1 MARARSGS
9 VIKPKLNMLLYGEP
23 GVGKSTM
30 ALQIAYFKREDG
42 TPFRVL
48 VLDAESGGC
57 EECLAELEENGV
69 DLRNIYLVYS
79 QSQKEIK
86 EYIAKV
92 RDHDV
97 FYELDDEGNETDEI
111 VKDAYGE
118 DFHPDALILDGTSVL
133 KLVSSQSLLDLS
145 RKRNKLKAEKA
156 NATAEEKFV
165 AVSNANLE
173 LKDYS
178 QLNYSGQDLVLS
190 LMACGIHVITTARE
204 KEETVSVK
212 GDDGKI
218 TSVGTGKRIYDSFKG
233 MDYNTKTLVRLY
245 RDDLGQVCA
254 EIIKDRTRT
263 YSAGEVVE
271 DPSLL
276 AWEDIIQKGK
286 DKKEFTLKNDLDNA
300 INADQKIFEKQMLG
314 SDTVTET
321 KPDTTSEDLTALKS
335 EIKAAIQKLSP
346 VEKKEMQNKLKEAGL
361 PTAYTKLTDPETL
374 AKILSI
380 VAPQ

>member
-9 VIKPKLNMLLYGEP
+9 VIKPKLNMLFYGEP

-30 ALQIAYFKREDG
+30 ALQVAHFKREDG

-57 EECLAELEENGV
+57 EECLAELEENNV

-86 EYIAKV
+86 DYIAKV
-92 RDHDV
+92 RDHEP
-97 FYELDDEGNETDEI
+97 FYELDENGDETDEI

-118 DFHPDALILDGTSVL
+118 DFYPDALVLDGTSVL

-145 RKRNKLKAEKA
+145 RKRNKIKAEKSG
-156 NATAEEKFV
+156 ATAEEKFV

-190 LMACGIHVITTARE
+190 LMACGVHVITTARE
-204 KEETVSVK
+204 KDETISIK
-212 GDDGKI
+212 GEDGKT
-218 TSVGTGKRIYDSFKG
+218 TSVSTGKRVYDSFKG
-233 MDYNTKTLVRLY
+233 MDYNTKTLVRLF

-254 EIIKDRTRT
+254 EVLKDRTRV
-263 YSAGEVVE
+263 YSAGEIIE
-271 DPSLL
+271 NPSLL
-276 AWEDIIQKGK
+276 AWESVIQKGK
-286 DKKEFTLKNDLDNA
+286 GKTDFTLKNDLDNA
-300 INADQKIFEKQMLG
+300 INTDQAIFEKQMLG
-314 SDTVTET
+314 NDADASDDKPTSGETVEG
-321 KPDTTSEDLTALKS
+321 LKS
-335 EIKAAIQKLSP
+335 AIKSTVAKLSS
-346 VEKKEMQNKLKEAGL
+346 EGKQEMKQ
-361 PTAYTKLTDPETL
+361 KLTDAKLPTNFGKVTDINILKQIL
-374 AKILSI
+374 ATVS
-380 VAPQ
+380 A

>member
-9 VIKPKLNMLLYGEP
+9 VIKPKLNLLLYGEP

-97 FYELDDEGNETDEI
+97 FYELDDEGNETDET

-204 KEETVSVK
+204 KEETISVK

-263 YSAGEVVE
+263 YSAGEIVE

-276 AWEDIIQKGK
+276 AWEDVIQKGK

-321 KPDTTSEDLTALKS
+321 KPDAASEDLTALKS
-335 EIKAAIQKLSP
+335 EIKAAIQQLSP

>member
-1 MARARSGS
+1 MAIARRGS
-9 VIKPKLNMLLYGEP
+9 VVKPKLNMLFYGDP

-30 ALQIAYFKREDG
+30 AMQVAHFKREDG

-57 EECLAELEENGV
+57 EECLAELEDNNV
-69 DLRNIYLVYS
+69 DLRNIYMVYS

-92 RDHDV
+92 RDHEV
-97 FYELDDEGNETDEI
+97 FYELDENGDETDEV

-145 RKRNKLKAEKA
+145 RKRNKIKAEKSG
-156 NATAEEKFV
+156 ATAEEKFV

-190 LMACGIHVITTARE
+190 LMACGAHVILTARE
-204 KEETVSVK
+204 KDETISVK
-212 GDDGKI
+212 GDDGKT
-218 TSVGTGKRIYDSFKG
+218 TSVSTGKRVYDSFKG

-245 RDDLGQVCA
+245 RDTFGQVCA
-254 EIIKDRTRT
+254 EVLKDRTRV
-263 YSAGEVVE
+263 YSAGEVIE
-271 DPSLL
+271 NPTLL
-276 AWEDIIQKGK
+276 AWESVIQNGK
-286 DKKEFTLKNDLDNA
+286 DRKDFTLRNDLDKA
-300 INADQKIFEKQMLG
+300 IDTDQAIFEKQMLG
-314 SDTVTET
+314 NNATTED
-321 KPDTTSEDLTALKS
+321 KPVAVDSVNDM
-335 EIKAAIQKLSP
+335 KAAIKSAVAKLSAAGKQDM
-346 VEKKEMQNKLKEAGL
+346 KK
-361 PTAYTKLTDPETL
+361 KLTEANLPVNFATVTDANVL
-374 AKILSI
+374 QQILSI
-380 VAPQ
+380 VSA

>member
-97 FYELDDEGNETDEI
+97 FYELDDEGNETDET

-263 YSAGEVVE
+263 YSAGEIVE

-321 KPDTTSEDLTALKS
+321 KPDTASEDLTALKS
-335 EIKAAIQKLSP
+335 EIKAAIQQLSP

>member
-1 MARARSGS
+1 MAIARSGS
-9 VIKPKLNMLLYGEP
+9 TIKPKLNMLFYGEP

-30 ALQIAYFKREDG
+30 ALQLAHFKREDG
-42 TPFRVL
+42 TPFRLL

-57 EECLAELEENGV
+57 EECLAELEENGI
-69 DLRNIYLVYS
+69 DLRNVYIVYS

-92 RDHDV
+92 RDHEP
-97 FYELDDEGNETDEI
+97 FYELDEDGNETDEI

-118 DFHPDALILDGTSVL
+118 DFYPDALVLDGTSVL

-145 RKRNKLKAEKA
+145 RKRNKIKAEKSG
-156 NATAEEKFV
+156 ATAEEKFV

-190 LMACGIHVITTARE
+190 LMACGVHVIITARE
-204 KEETVSVK
+204 KDETISVK

-218 TSVGTGKRIYDSFKG
+218 TSVATGKKVYDSFKG

-254 EIIKDRTRT
+254 EVIKDRTRV
-263 YSAGEVVE
+263 YSAGEVIE
-271 DPSLL
+271 NPSLL
-276 AWEDIIQKGK
+276 AWESVIQKGK
-286 DKKEFTLKNDLDNA
+286 GKADFTLRNDLDKA
-300 INADQKIFEKQMLG
+300 IDTDQAIFEKQMLG
-314 SDTVTET
+314 KSE
-321 KPDTTSEDLTALKS
+321 SEDKPAVTGSADSLR
-335 EIKAAIQKLSP
+335 AAIKSTVAKLDN
-346 VEKKEMQNKLKEAGL
+346 EGKQAMKKKLTEANL
-361 PTAYTKLTDPETL
+361 PTNFAKATDANVL
-374 AKILSI
+374 QQILNI
-380 VAPQ
+380 VSE

>member
-1 MARARSGS
+1 MAIARSGS
-9 VIKPKLNMLLYGEP
+9 AIKPKLNMLFYGEP

-30 ALQIAYFKREDG
+30 ALQLAHFKREDG

-57 EECLAELEENGV
+57 EECLAELEENGI
-69 DLRNIYLVYS
+69 DLKNIYIVYS

-92 RDHDV
+92 RDHEP
-97 FYELDDEGNETDEI
+97 FYELDSEGNELDET

-118 DFHPDALILDGTSVL
+118 DFYPDALVLDGTSVL

-145 RKRNKLKAEKA
+145 RKRNKIKAEKSG
-156 NATAEEKFV
+156 ATAEEKFV

-190 LMACGIHVITTARE
+190 LMACGAHVILTARE
-204 KEETVSVK
+204 KDETISIK
-212 GDDGKI
+212 GDDGKT
-218 TSVGTGKRIYDSFKG
+218 TSVSTGKKVYDSFKG

-254 EIIKDRTRT
+254 EVVKDRTRV
-263 YSAGEVVE
+263 YSAGEVIE
-271 DPSLL
+271 NPSLL
-276 AWEDIIQKGK
+276 AWESVIQKGK
-286 DKKEFTLKNDLDNA
+286 GKADFTLRNDLDKA
-300 INADQKIFEKQMLG
+300 IDTDQAIFEKQMMG
-314 SDTVTET
+314 SNAESEEKPMVTGSVD
-321 KPDTTSEDLTALKS
+321 KQQL
-335 EIKAAIQKLSP
+335 
-346 VEKKEMQNKLKEAGL
+346 
-361 PTAYTKLTDPETL
+361 
-374 AKILSI
+374 
-380 VAPQ
+380 

>member
-1 MARARSGS
+1 MAIARSGS
-9 VIKPKLNMLLYGEP
+9 TIKPKLNMLFYGEP

-30 ALQIAYFKREDG
+30 ALQLAYFKREDG
-42 TPFRVL
+42 TPFRLL

-57 EECLAELEENGV
+57 EECLAELEENGI
-69 DLRNIYLVYS
+69 DLRNVYIVYS

-92 RDHDV
+92 RDHEP
-97 FYELDDEGNETDEI
+97 FYELDEDGNETDEV

-118 DFHPDALILDGTSVL
+118 DFYPDALVLDGTSVL

-145 RKRNKLKAEKA
+145 RKRNKIKAEKSG
-156 NATAEEKFV
+156 ATAEEKFV

-190 LMACGIHVITTARE
+190 LMACGVHVIITARE
-204 KEETVSVK
+204 KDETISVK

-218 TSVGTGKRIYDSFKG
+218 TSVATGKKVYDSFKG

-254 EIIKDRTRT
+254 EVVKDRTRV
-263 YSAGEVVE
+263 YSAGEIIE
-271 DPSLL
+271 NPSLL
-276 AWEDIIQKGK
+276 AWESVIQKGRGK
-286 DKKEFTLKNDLDNA
+286 ADFTLRNDLDKA
-300 INADQKIFEKQMLG
+300 IDTDQAIFEKQMLG
-314 SDTVTET
+314 NSESEDKPVVTGSADSLRATIKSTVAKLDSEGKQAMKKKLTEANLPVNYTKVTDVNVLQQILKIVTE
-321 KPDTTSEDLTALKS
+321 
-335 EIKAAIQKLSP
+335 
-346 VEKKEMQNKLKEAGL
+346 
-361 PTAYTKLTDPETL
+361 
-374 AKILSI
+374 
-380 VAPQ
+380 

>member
-9 VIKPKLNMLLYGEP
+9 VIKPKLNMLFYGDP

-30 ALQIAYFKREDG
+30 AMQIAHFKREDG

-57 EECLAELEENGV
+57 EECLAELEDNNV
-69 DLRNIYLVYS
+69 DLRNIYMVYS

-86 EYIAKV
+86 DYISKV
-92 RDHDV
+92 RDHEP
-97 FYELDDEGNETDEI
+97 FYELDENGDETDEI

-145 RKRNKLKAEKA
+145 RKRNKIKAEKSG
-156 NATAEEKFV
+156 ATAEEKFV

-190 LMACGIHVITTARE
+190 LMACGAHVILTARE
-204 KEETVSVK
+204 KDETISVK
-212 GDDGKI
+212 GDDGKT
-218 TSVGTGKRIYDSFKG
+218 TSVSTGKRVYDSFKG

-245 RDDLGQVCA
+245 RDNFGQVCA
-254 EIIKDRTRT
+254 EVLKDRTRV
-263 YSAGEVVE
+263 YSAGEVIE
-271 DPSLL
+271 NPSLL
-276 AWEDIIQKGK
+276 AWESVIQNGK
-286 DKKEFTLKNDLDNA
+286 DRKDFTLRNDLDKA
-300 INADQKIFEKQMLG
+300 IDTDQAIFEKQMLG
-314 SDTVTET
+314 NNAATED
-321 KPDTTSEDLTALKS
+321 KPVAVDSVNDMKATIKS
-335 EIKAAIQKLSP
+335 AVAKLSAAGKQ
-346 VEKKEMQNKLKEAGL
+346 EMKK
-361 PTAYTKLTDPETL
+361 KLTEANLPVNFASVTDANVL
-374 AKILSI
+374 KQILEI
-380 VAPQ
+380 VSA

>member
-1 MARARSGS
+1 MAIARSGS
-9 VIKPKLNMLLYGEP
+9 TVKPKLNMLFYGEP

-30 ALQIAYFKREDG
+30 ALQLAYFKREDG
-42 TPFRVL
+42 TPFRLL

-57 EECLAELEENGV
+57 EECLAELEENGI
-69 DLRNIYLVYS
+69 DLRNVYIVYS

-92 RDHDV
+92 RDHEP
-97 FYELDDEGNETDEI
+97 FYELDEDGNETDVV

-118 DFHPDALILDGTSVL
+118 DFYPDALVLDGTSVL

-145 RKRNKLKAEKA
+145 RKRNKIKAEKSG
-156 NATAEEKFV
+156 ATAEEKFV

-190 LMACGIHVITTARE
+190 LMACGVHVIITARE
-204 KEETVSVK
+204 KDETVSVK

-218 TSVGTGKRIYDSFKG
+218 TSVSTGKRVYDSFKG

-254 EIIKDRTRT
+254 EVIKDRTRV
-263 YSAGEVVE
+263 YSAGEVIE
-271 DPSLL
+271 NPSLL
-276 AWEDIIQKGK
+276 AWESVIQKGK
-286 DKKEFTLKNDLDNA
+286 GKADFTLRNDLDKA
-300 INADQKIFEKQMLG
+300 IDTDQAIFEKQMMGNNSEPEDKPVVAG
-314 SDTVTET
+314 SADSLRATIKSTVAKLDSEGKQEMKKKLTE
-321 KPDTTSEDLTALKS
+321 A
-335 EIKAAIQKLSP
+335 
-346 VEKKEMQNKLKEAGL
+346 NL
-361 PTAYTKLTDPETL
+361 PTNFAKVTDVN
-374 AKILSI
+374 ILQQILNI
-380 VAPQ
+380 VSE

>member
-9 VIKPKLNMLLYGEP
+9 VIKPKLNMLFYGDP

-30 ALQIAYFKREDG
+30 AMQIAHFKRDDG

-57 EECLAELEENGV
+57 EECLAELEDNGV
-69 DLRNIYLVYS
+69 DLRNIYMVYS

-86 EYIAKV
+86 DYISKV
-92 RDHDV
+92 RDHEP
-97 FYELDDEGNETDEI
+97 FYELDENGDETDEI

-145 RKRNKLKAEKA
+145 RKRNKIKAEKSG
-156 NATAEEKFV
+156 ATAEEKFV

-190 LMACGIHVITTARE
+190 LMACGAHVILTARE
-204 KEETVSVK
+204 KDETISVK
-212 GDDGKI
+212 GDDGKT
-218 TSVGTGKRIYDSFKG
+218 TSVSTGKRVYDSFKG

-245 RDDLGQVCA
+245 RDNFGQVCA
-254 EIIKDRTRT
+254 EVLKDRTRV
-263 YSAGEVVE
+263 YSAGEVIE
-271 DPSLL
+271 NPSLL
-276 AWEDIIQKGK
+276 AWESVIQNGK
-286 DKKEFTLKNDLDNA
+286 DRKDFTLRNDLDKA
-300 INADQKIFEKQMLG
+300 IDTDQAIFEKQMLG
-314 SDTVTET
+314 NNAATE
-321 KPDTTSEDLTALKS
+321 DKS
-335 EIKAAIQKLSP
+335 VAVDSVNDMKAAIKSAVAKLSAAGKQ
-346 VEKKEMQNKLKEAGL
+346 EMKK
-361 PTAYTKLTDPETL
+361 KLTEANLPVNFASVTDANVL
-374 AKILSI
+374 KQILEI
-380 VAPQ
+380 VSA

>member
-1 MARARSGS
+1 MAIARRGS
-9 VIKPKLNMLLYGEP
+9 VIKPKLNMLFYGDP

-30 ALQIAYFKREDG
+30 AMQVAHFKREDG

-57 EECLAELEENGV
+57 EECLAELEHNGV
-69 DLRNIYLVYS
+69 DLRNLYLVYS

-92 RDHDV
+92 RDHEP
-97 FYELDDEGNETDEI
+97 FYELDSDGNETDEI

-145 RKRNKLKAEKA
+145 RKRNKIKAEKSG
-156 NATAEEKFV
+156 ATAEEKFV

-190 LMACGIHVITTARE
+190 LMACGAHVILTARE
-204 KEETVSVK
+204 KDETISVK
-212 GDDGKI
+212 GDDGKT
-218 TSVGTGKRIYDSFKG
+218 TSVSTGKRVYDSFKG
-233 MDYNTKTLVRLY
+233 MDYNTKTLVRLF

-254 EIIKDRTRT
+254 EVVKDRTRV
-263 YSAGEVVE
+263 YSAGEIIE
-271 DPSLL
+271 NPSLL
-276 AWEDIIQKGK
+276 AWETVIQNGRGK
-286 DKKEFTLKNDLDNA
+286 ADFTLRNDLDKA
-300 INADQKIFEKQMLG
+300 IDTDQAIFEKQMLG
-314 SDTVTET
+314 NNAV
-321 KPDTTSEDLTALKS
+321 SEDKPAAVGSIDSLRATIKS
-335 EIKAAIQKLSP
+335 AIAKLSNDGKQ
-346 VEKKEMQNKLKEAGL
+346 EMKK
-361 PTAYTKLTDPETL
+361 KLTDANLPTNF
-374 AKILSI
+374 AKVTDANVLQQILNI
-380 VAPQ
+380 VSA

>member
-1 MARARSGS
+1 M
-9 VIKPKLNMLLYGEP
+9 
-23 GVGKSTM
+23 
-30 ALQIAYFKREDG
+30 
-42 TPFRVL
+42 
-48 VLDAESGGC
+48 
-57 EECLAELEENGV
+57 
-69 DLRNIYLVYS
+69 
-79 QSQKEIK
+79 
-86 EYIAKV
+86 
-92 RDHDV
+92 
-97 FYELDDEGNETDEI
+97 
-111 VKDAYGE
+111 
-118 DFHPDALILDGTSVL
+118 
-133 KLVSSQSLLDLS
+133 
-145 RKRNKLKAEKA
+145 
-156 NATAEEKFV
+156 
-165 AVSNANLE
+165 
-173 LKDYS
+173 
-178 QLNYSGQDLVLS
+178 NYSGQDLVLS

-204 KEETVSVK
+204 KEETISVK

-218 TSVGTGKRIYDSFKG
+218 TSVGTGKRVYDSFKG

-263 YSAGEVVE
+263 YSAGEIVE

-321 KPDTTSEDLTALKS
+321 KPDTASEDLTALKS
-335 EIKAAIQKLSP
+335 EIKAAIQQLSP

>member
-1 MARARSGS
+1 MAIARSGS
-9 VIKPKLNMLLYGEP
+9 AIKPKLNMLFYGEP

-30 ALQIAYFKREDG
+30 ALQLAHFKREDG

-57 EECLAELEENGV
+57 EECLAELEENGI
-69 DLRNIYLVYS
+69 DLKNIYIVYS

-92 RDHDV
+92 RDHEP
-97 FYELDDEGNETDEI
+97 FYELDSEGNELDET

-118 DFHPDALILDGTSVL
+118 DFYPDALVLDGTSVL

-145 RKRNKLKAEKA
+145 RKRNKIKAEKSG
-156 NATAEEKFV
+156 ATAEEKFV

-190 LMACGIHVITTARE
+190 LMACGAHVILTARE
-204 KEETVSVK
+204 KDETISIK
-212 GDDGKI
+212 GDDGKT
-218 TSVGTGKRIYDSFKG
+218 TSVATGKKVYDSFKG

-254 EIIKDRTRT
+254 EVVKDRTRV
-263 YSAGEVVE
+263 YSAGEVIE
-271 DPSLL
+271 NPSLL
-276 AWEDIIQKGK
+276 AWESVIQKGK
-286 DKKEFTLKNDLDNA
+286 GKADFTLRNDLDKA
-300 INADQKIFEKQMLG
+300 IDTDQAIFEKQMMG
-314 SDTVTET
+314 SNADSEE
-321 KPDTTSEDLTALKS
+321 KPVAAGSADSLR
-335 EIKAAIQKLSP
+335 AAIKSTVAKLDNDGKQAM
-346 VEKKEMQNKLKEAGL
+346 KKKLTEANL
-361 PTAYTKLTDPETL
+361 PTNFAKVTDVNVL
-374 AKILSI
+374 QQILKIVSE
-380 VAPQ
+380 

>member
-9 VIKPKLNMLLYGEP
+9 VIKPKLNMLFYGEP

-30 ALQIAYFKREDG
+30 ALQVAKFKREDG

-57 EECLAELEENGV
+57 EECLAELEENNV

-86 EYIAKV
+86 DYIAKV
-92 RDHDV
+92 RDHEP
-97 FYELDDEGNETDEI
+97 FYELDDNGDETDEI

-118 DFHPDALILDGTSVL
+118 DFHPDALVLDGTSVL

-145 RKRNKLKAEKA
+145 RKRNKIKAEKSG
-156 NATAEEKFV
+156 ATAEEKFV

-190 LMACGIHVITTARE
+190 LMACGVHVIITARE
-204 KEETVSVK
+204 KEETISVQ
-212 GDDGKI
+212 DENGKT
-218 TSVGTGKRIYDSFKG
+218 TSVATGKRVYDSFKG

-245 RDDLGQVCA
+245 RDDMGQVCA
-254 EIIKDRTRT
+254 EIVKDRTRV
-263 YSAGEVVE
+263 YSAGEVIE
-271 DPSLL
+271 NPSLL
-276 AWEDIIQKGK
+276 AWESVIQKGK
-286 DKKEFTLKNDLDNA
+286 DKADFTLKNDLDNA
-300 INADQKIFEKQMLG
+300 INTDQAIFEKQMLG
-314 SDTVTET
+314 NDATS
-321 KPDTTSEDLTALKS
+321 SEDKPSTGETPESLRTIIKS
-335 EIKAAIQKLSP
+335 TVAKLSSDGKQAMKQKL
-346 VEKKEMQNKLKEAGL
+346 EEAKL
-361 PTAYTKLTDPETL
+361 PTNFAKVTDVNIL
-374 AKILSI
+374 KQILS
-380 VAPQ
+380 VVSE

>member
-1 MARARSGS
+1 MAIARSGS
-9 VIKPKLNMLLYGEP
+9 TVKPKLNMLFYGEP

-30 ALQIAYFKREDG
+30 ALQLAHFKREDG
-42 TPFRVL
+42 TPFRLL

-69 DLRNIYLVYS
+69 DLRNIYIVYS

-92 RDHDV
+92 RDHEP
-97 FYELDDEGNETDEI
+97 FYELDEDGNETDET

-118 DFHPDALILDGTSVL
+118 DFYPDALVLDGTSVL

-145 RKRNKLKAEKA
+145 RKRNKIKAEKSG
-156 NATAEEKFV
+156 ATAEEKFV

-190 LMACGIHVITTARE
+190 LMACGAHVILTARE
-204 KEETVSVK
+204 KDETISIK
-212 GDDGKI
+212 GDDGKT
-218 TSVGTGKRIYDSFKG
+218 TSVATGKKVYDSFKG

-254 EIIKDRTRT
+254 EIVKDRTRV
-263 YSAGEVVE
+263 YSAGEIIE
-271 DPSLL
+271 NPSLL
-276 AWEDIIQKGK
+276 AWESVIQKGK
-286 DKKEFTLKNDLDNA
+286 GKADFTLRNDLDKA
-300 INADQKIFEKQMLG
+300 IDTDQAIFEKQMMG
-314 SDTVTET
+314 SNAESEE
-321 KPDTTSEDLTALKS
+321 KPAVAGSADSLRAS
-335 EIKAAIQKLSP
+335 IK
-346 VEKKEMQNKLKEAGL
+346 
-361 PTAYTKLTDPETL
+361 
-374 AKILSI
+374 SI
-380 VAPQ
+380 VAKLDNDGKQEMKKKLTEANLPTQFTKVTDANVLQQILKIVSE

>member
-1 MARARSGS
+1 MAIARSGS
-9 VIKPKLNMLLYGEP
+9 TVKPKLNMLFYGEP

-30 ALQIAYFKREDG
+30 ALQLAYFKREDG
-42 TPFRVL
+42 TPFRLL

-57 EECLAELEENGV
+57 EECLAELEDNGI
-69 DLRNIYLVYS
+69 DLRNVYIVYS

-92 RDHDV
+92 RDHEP
-97 FYELDDEGNETDEI
+97 FYELDEDGNETDVV

-118 DFHPDALILDGTSVL
+118 DFYPDALVLDGTSVL

-145 RKRNKLKAEKA
+145 RKRNKIKAEKSG
-156 NATAEEKFV
+156 ATAEEKFV

-190 LMACGIHVITTARE
+190 LMACGVHVIITARE
-204 KEETVSVK
+204 KDETVSVK

-218 TSVGTGKRIYDSFKG
+218 TSVSTGKRVYDSFKG

-254 EIIKDRTRT
+254 EVVKDRTRV
-263 YSAGEVVE
+263 YSAGEIIE
-271 DPSLL
+271 NPSLL
-276 AWEDIIQKGK
+276 AWESVIQKGK
-286 DKKEFTLKNDLDNA
+286 GKADFTLRNDLDKA
-300 INADQKIFEKQMLG
+300 IDTDQAIFEKQMMGGNVESDDKPVVSG
-314 SDTVTET
+314 SADNLRATIKSTVAKLDNEGKQAMKKKLTE
-321 KPDTTSEDLTALKS
+321 A
-335 EIKAAIQKLSP
+335 
-346 VEKKEMQNKLKEAGL
+346 NL
-361 PTAYTKLTDPETL
+361 PTNFAKVTDVN
-374 AKILSI
+374 ILQQILNI
-380 VAPQ
+380 VSE

>member
-1 MARARSGS
+1 MAIARSGS
-9 VIKPKLNMLLYGEP
+9 TVKPKLNMLFYGEP

-30 ALQIAYFKREDG
+30 ALQLAHFKREDG
-42 TPFRVL
+42 TPFRLL

-69 DLRNIYLVYS
+69 DLRNIYIVYS

-92 RDHDV
+92 RDHEP
-97 FYELDDEGNETDEI
+97 FYELDEDGNETDET

-118 DFHPDALILDGTSVL
+118 DFYPDALVLDGTSVL

-145 RKRNKLKAEKA
+145 RKRNKIKAEKSG
-156 NATAEEKFV
+156 ATAEEKFV

-190 LMACGIHVITTARE
+190 LMACGAHVILTARE
-204 KEETVSVK
+204 KDETISIK
-212 GDDGKI
+212 GDDGKT
-218 TSVGTGKRIYDSFKG
+218 TSVATGKKVYDSFKG

-254 EIIKDRTRT
+254 EIVKDRTRV
-263 YSAGEVVE
+263 YSAGEIVE
-271 DPSLL
+271 NPSLL
-276 AWEDIIQKGK
+276 AWESVIQKGK
-286 DKKEFTLKNDLDNA
+286 GKADFTLRNDLDKA
-300 INADQKIFEKQMLG
+300 IDTDQAIFEKQMMG
-314 SDTVTET
+314 SNAE
-321 KPDTTSEDLTALKS
+321 SEDKPAVTGSADSLRATIKSTVAKLDNDGKQEMKKKLT
-335 EIKAAIQKLSP
+335 
-346 VEKKEMQNKLKEAGL
+346 EANL
-361 PTAYTKLTDPETL
+361 PTNFTKVTDVNVL
-374 AKILSI
+374 QQILKIVSE
-380 VAPQ
+380 

>member
-9 VIKPKLNMLLYGEP
+9 VIKPKLNMLFYGDP

-30 ALQIAYFKREDG
+30 AMQVAHFKREDG

-57 EECLAELEENGV
+57 EECLAELEDNGV
-69 DLRNIYLVYS
+69 DLRNIYMVYS

-86 EYIAKV
+86 DYIAKV
-92 RDHDV
+92 RDHEP
-97 FYELDDEGNETDEI
+97 FYELDSDGNELDEI

-145 RKRNKLKAEKA
+145 RKRNKIKAEKSG
-156 NATAEEKFV
+156 ATAEEKFV

-190 LMACGIHVITTARE
+190 LMACGAHVILTARE
-204 KEETVSVK
+204 KDETISVK
-212 GDDGKI
+212 GDDGKT
-218 TSVGTGKRIYDSFKG
+218 TSVSTGKRVYDSFKG

-245 RDDLGQVCA
+245 RDTFGQVCA
-254 EIIKDRTRT
+254 EVLKDRTRV
-263 YSAGEVVE
+263 YSAGEVIE
-271 DPSLL
+271 NPTLL
-276 AWEDIIQKGK
+276 AWESVIQNGK
-286 DKKEFTLKNDLDNA
+286 DRKDFTLRNDLDKA
-300 INADQKIFEKQMLG
+300 IDTDQAIFEKQMLG
-314 SDTVTET
+314 NNTVTEEN
-321 KPDTTSEDLTALKS
+321 PVAADSVNDM
-335 EIKAAIQKLSP
+335 KAAIKNAVAKLSAAGKQ
-346 VEKKEMQNKLKEAGL
+346 EMKK
-361 PTAYTKLTDPETL
+361 KLTEANLPVNFASVTDASVL
-374 AKILSI
+374 KQILDI
-380 VAPQ
+380 VSA

>member
-9 VIKPKLNMLLYGEP
+9 VIKPKLNMLFYGEP

-30 ALQIAYFKREDG
+30 ALQVAHFKREDG

-57 EECLAELEENGV
+57 EECLAELEENNV

-86 EYIAKV
+86 DYIAKV
-92 RDHDV
+92 RDHEP
-97 FYELDDEGNETDEI
+97 FYELDENGDETDEI

-118 DFHPDALILDGTSVL
+118 DFYPDALVLDGTSVL

-145 RKRNKLKAEKA
+145 RKRNKIKAEKSG
-156 NATAEEKFV
+156 ATAEEKFV

-190 LMACGIHVITTARE
+190 LMACGVHVITTARE
-204 KEETVSVK
+204 KDETISIK
-212 GDDGKI
+212 GEDGKT
-218 TSVGTGKRIYDSFKG
+218 TSVSTGKRVYDSFKG
-233 MDYNTKTLVRLY
+233 MDYNTKTLVRLF

-254 EIIKDRTRT
+254 EVLKDRTRV
-263 YSAGEVVE
+263 YSAGEIIE
-271 DPSLL
+271 NPSLL
-276 AWEDIIQKGK
+276 AWESVIQKGK
-286 DKKEFTLKNDLDNA
+286 GKTDFTLKNDLDNA
-300 INADQKIFEKQMLG
+300 INTDQAIFEKQMLG
-314 SDTVTET
+314 NDAGASDDKPTSGETVEG
-321 KPDTTSEDLTALKS
+321 LKS
-335 EIKAAIQKLSP
+335 AIKSTVAKLSS
-346 VEKKEMQNKLKEAGL
+346 EGKQEMKQ
-361 PTAYTKLTDPETL
+361 KLTDAKLPTNFGKVTDINILKQIL
-374 AKILSI
+374 ATVS
-380 VAPQ
+380 A

>member
-1 MARARSGS
+1 MAIARSGS
-9 VIKPKLNMLLYGEP
+9 TVKPKLNMLFYGEP

-30 ALQIAYFKREDG
+30 ALQLAHFKREDG
-42 TPFRVL
+42 TPFRLL

-57 EECLAELEENGV
+57 EECLAELEENGI
-69 DLRNIYLVYS
+69 DLRNVYIVYS

-92 RDHDV
+92 RDHEP
-97 FYELDDEGNETDEI
+97 FYELDEDGNETDEI

-118 DFHPDALILDGTSVL
+118 DFYPDALVLDGTSVL

-145 RKRNKLKAEKA
+145 RKRNKIKAEKSG
-156 NATAEEKFV
+156 ATAEEKFV

-190 LMACGIHVITTARE
+190 LMACGVHVIITARE
-204 KEETVSVK
+204 KDETISVK

-218 TSVGTGKRIYDSFKG
+218 TSVATGKKVYDSFKG

-254 EIIKDRTRT
+254 EVVKDRTRV
-263 YSAGEVVE
+263 YSAGEVIE
-271 DPSLL
+271 NPSLL
-276 AWEDIIQKGK
+276 AWESVIQKGK
-286 DKKEFTLKNDLDNA
+286 GKADFTLRNDLDKA
-300 INADQKIFEKQMLG
+300 IDTDQAIFEKQMMG
-314 SDTVTET
+314 SNNESDDKPVVTGSVDSLRATIKSTVAKLDNEGKQAMKKKLTE
-321 KPDTTSEDLTALKS
+321 A
-335 EIKAAIQKLSP
+335 
-346 VEKKEMQNKLKEAGL
+346 NL
-361 PTAYTKLTDPETL
+361 PTNFAKVTDANVL
-374 AKILSI
+374 QQILNI
-380 VAPQ
+380 VSE

>member
-9 VIKPKLNMLLYGEP
+9 VIKPKLNMLFYGDP

-30 ALQIAYFKREDG
+30 AMQIAHFKREDG

-57 EECLAELEENGV
+57 EECLAELEDNGV
-69 DLRNIYLVYS
+69 DLRNIYMVYS

-86 EYIAKV
+86 DYISKV
-92 RDHDV
+92 RDHEP
-97 FYELDDEGNETDEI
+97 FYELDENGDETDEI

-145 RKRNKLKAEKA
+145 RKRNKIKAEKSG
-156 NATAEEKFV
+156 ATAEEKFV

-190 LMACGIHVITTARE
+190 LMACGAHVILTARE
-204 KEETVSVK
+204 KDETISVK
-212 GDDGKI
+212 GDDGKT
-218 TSVGTGKRIYDSFKG
+218 TSVSTGKRVYDSFKG

-245 RDDLGQVCA
+245 RDNFGQVCA
-254 EIIKDRTRT
+254 EVLKDRTRV
-263 YSAGEVVE
+263 YSAGEVIE
-271 DPSLL
+271 NPSLL
-276 AWEDIIQKGK
+276 AWESVIQNGK
-286 DKKEFTLKNDLDNA
+286 DRKDFTLRNDLDKA
-300 INADQKIFEKQMLG
+300 IDTDQAIFEKQMLG
-314 SDTVTET
+314 NNAATEDKPVTVDSINDMKATI
-321 KPDTTSEDLTALKS
+321 KS
-335 EIKAAIQKLSP
+335 AVAKLSAAGKQ
-346 VEKKEMQNKLKEAGL
+346 EMKK
-361 PTAYTKLTDPETL
+361 KLTEANLPVNFASVTDANVL
-374 AKILSI
+374 KQILEI
-380 VAPQ
+380 VSA

>member
-1 MARARSGS
+1 MAIARSGS
-9 VIKPKLNMLLYGEP
+9 TVKPKLNMLFYGEP

-30 ALQIAYFKREDG
+30 ALQLAHFKREDG
-42 TPFRVL
+42 TPFRLL

-69 DLRNIYLVYS
+69 DLRNIYIVYS

-92 RDHDV
+92 RDHEP
-97 FYELDDEGNETDEI
+97 FYELDEDGNETDET

-118 DFHPDALILDGTSVL
+118 DFYPDALVLDGTSVL

-145 RKRNKLKAEKA
+145 RKRNKIKAEKSG
-156 NATAEEKFV
+156 ATAEEKFV

-190 LMACGIHVITTARE
+190 LMACGAHVILTARE
-204 KEETVSVK
+204 KDETISIN
-212 GDDGKI
+212 GDDGKT
-218 TSVGTGKRIYDSFKG
+218 TSVATGKKVYDSFKG

-254 EIIKDRTRT
+254 EIVKDRTRV
-263 YSAGEVVE
+263 YSAGEIIE
-271 DPSLL
+271 NPSLL
-276 AWEDIIQKGK
+276 AWESVIQKGK
-286 DKKEFTLKNDLDNA
+286 GKADFTLRNDLDKA
-300 INADQKIFEKQMLG
+300 IDTDQAIFEKQMMG
-314 SDTVTET
+314 SNAESEE
-321 KPDTTSEDLTALKS
+321 KPAVAGSADSLRAS
-335 EIKAAIQKLSP
+335 IK
-346 VEKKEMQNKLKEAGL
+346 
-361 PTAYTKLTDPETL
+361 
-374 AKILSI
+374 SI
-380 VAPQ
+380 VAKLDNDGKQEMKKKLTEANLPTQFTKVTDANVLQQILKIVSE